1 MTEMIT
7 AATVLSD
14 TRRYRLIRH
23 MLKNGCIIVDD
34 VRQMLELASYAA
46 AERHVHALERARC
59 VDIKLEPHPRRV
71 KPVKTLVLT
80 DTGRAAFEAQ
90 RQAFK
95 ELAAA

>member
-14 TRRYRLIRH
+14 IRRYRLVRH
-23 MLKNGCIIVDD
+23 MSKNGGVIVDD
-34 VRQMLELASYAA
+34 VRKMLELASYAA

-71 KPVKTLVLT
+71 KPVKTLTLT
-80 DTGRAAFEAQ
+80 DTGRKLFEAQ
-90 RQAFK
+90 RAVFK